1 MDASQEIVALG
12 MCQFIGS
19 FVGSLPI
26 TASFGRSAINSA
38 SGVQTPFGGCV
49 TGLIVL
55 AACAFLTPHFA
66 YIPKS
71 ALSAVIIC
79 AMIFTI
85 EVEVLLPIW
94 RSKKI
99 DMVPYTLTFLIGLF
113 VSPSMGLI
121 VGSCSH
127 LAILMYT
134 SGTPK
139 VSISK
144 AKVRNLI

>member
-1 MDASQEIVALG
+1 MYSKIFNLL
-12 MCQFIGS
+12 FYYIS
-19 FVGSLPI
+19 
-26 TASFGRSAINSA
+26 
-38 SGVQTPFGGCV
+38 
-49 TGLIVL
+49 
-55 AACAFLTPHFA
+55 ACAFLTPHFA
-66 YIPKS
+66 YIPTA

-99 DMVPYTLTFLIGLF
+99 DMIPFTLTFLIGLF
-113 VSPSMGLI
+113 VSPEMGMI

-127 LAILMYT
+127 LCILIYT

-144 AKVRNLI
+144 RKVSIILIKF

>member
-1 MDASQEIVALG
+1 M
-12 MCQFIGS
+12 
-19 FVGSLPI
+19 
-26 TASFGRSAINSA
+26 
-38 SGVQTPFGGCV
+38 
-49 TGLIVL
+49 
-55 AACAFLTPHFA
+55 TPHFA
-66 YIPKS
+66 YIPTA

-99 DMVPYTLTFLIGLF
+99 DMIPFTLTFLIGLF
-113 VSPSMGLI
+113 VSPEMGMI

-127 LAILMYT
+127 LCILIYT

-144 AKVRNLI
+144 GKVSIFSINFKITPKLPRKSPRNSPKIV